1 MRNRKN
7 IILLIMSFCLL
18 LYGCSAREESAMEAW
33 VKTADLSAEETA
45 KGLYEKAL
53 DEDVLQIYT
62 VSGRIYDVA
71 ESFQKKYPGLLVE
84 VTYLRSEEL
93 TAQVV
98 ENAESGEYG
107 CDLLFITN
115 GDGSLTENLIPKG
128 LAYKYVPFDMADKIS
143 IDGNEAYL
151 SVLLEAALLNYNDD
165 YYSEPPIT
173 NWWELIDLKWK
184 GKVYITDPSRSM
196 ISYTLFSMM
205 DEHSEEMCQA
215 YTDYFGEEYIGEE
228 AVTRYFIRKLI
239 ENDLQIVNDSDDI
252 ANAIAAPGTQS
263 DAVGILN
270 ASKMRLREQGYPL
283 LSCYDL
289 EPFAGVINPANIMI
303 AGGAKNI
310 NSAKLFIRFIMGEAD
325 GTGEGYVPFLSEG
338 AWSARTDVAG
348 VASVRLSDISAIYT
362 DEKYSCEYR
371 QEFLDFWNELLKE
384 NMTP

>member
-1 MRNRKN
+1 MKNRKKM
-7 IILLIMSFCLL
+7 ILLITSFCLL
-18 LYGCSAREESAMEAW
+18 LCGCSAREESVMETW
-33 VKTADLSAEETA
+33 VKTADLSAEETPEE
-45 KGLYEKAL
+45 LYEKAL

-71 ESFQKKYPGLLVE
+71 EAFQKEYPDLIVE

-93 TAQVV
+93 AAQVV
-98 ENAESGEYG
+98 ENAKSGEYV

-115 GDGSLTENLIPKG
+115 GDGSLTENLMPKG

-143 IDGNEAYL
+143 TEGNGAYL

-165 YYSEPPIT
+165 YYSEPPII
-173 NWWELIDLKWK
+173 NWWELTDTKWK
-184 GKVYITDPSRSM
+184 GKVYITDPSKSM

-205 DEHSEEMCQA
+205 DEHSEEMCWSYA
-215 YTDYFGEEYIGEE
+215 DYFGNEYIGEE
-228 AVTRYFIRKLI
+228 AVTQYFIRKLI
-239 ENDLQIVNDSDDI
+239 ENELQIVNDSDDI
-252 ANAIAAPGTQS
+252 ANAIAAPGSQS

-283 LSCYDL
+283 RSCYDL

-310 NSAKLFIRFIMGEAD
+310 NSAKLFIRFIMGETD
-325 GTGEGYVPFLSEG
+325 GTGEGYAPFLSEG

-348 VASVRLSDISAIYT
+348 ATSVRLSDISAIYT
-362 DEKYSCEYR
+362 DEKYSCEHR
-371 QEFLDFWNELLKE
+371 QDFLDFWNECIQNLK
-384 NMTP
+384 